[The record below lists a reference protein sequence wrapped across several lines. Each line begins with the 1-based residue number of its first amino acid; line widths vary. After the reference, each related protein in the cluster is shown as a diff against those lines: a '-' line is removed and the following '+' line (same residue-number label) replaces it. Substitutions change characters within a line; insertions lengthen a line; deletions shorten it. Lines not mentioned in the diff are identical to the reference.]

1 MPGNAS
7 FTLPPGTL
15 VPGDNVVQLVSGA
28 GADVSLEQ
36 SIRLIYP
43 PPDRSWL
50 GSARLHARGGAATR
64 LEGFDPALTRVL
76 DVTDPDAPV
85 RLEIWNSSGT
95 AVVAATGTGTRHLV
109 AYLDSDVAAPASVLA
124 NRPSSWHTA
133 EGADLVI
140 VGPSALFGAVQPL
153 VDRRRLEGLRVALVD
168 IEDLRDEFASGEKS
182 VDAVRGFLQHAMQS
196 WNVAPRYLLLLG
208 SATYDPRDY
217 LGLGGDLVSSAVV
230 QTDALEAVSDSWFVH
245 VPGAD
250 HVSVGRLPVRT
261 EDETRAVV
269 ARSSDGKRWT
279 LAHRCCSPRMRSGRA
294 ISPR

>member
-1 MPGNAS
+1 M
-7 FTLPPGTL
+7 
-15 VPGDNVVQLVSGA
+15 
-28 GADVSLEQ
+28 
-36 SIRLIYP
+36 
-43 PPDRSWL
+43 
-50 GSARLHARGGAATR
+50 
-64 LEGFDPALTRVL
+64 
-76 DVTDPDAPV
+76 
-85 RLEIWNSSGT
+85 WNSSGT
-95 AVVAATGTGTRHLV
+95 AVVAAPGTDTRHLV
-109 AYLDSDVAAPASVLA
+109 AYLDSDAAAPASVLA

-182 VDAVRGFLQHAMQS
+182 VDAVRGFLQHAVQS

-230 QTDALEAVSDSWFVH
+230 QTDALEAVSDSWFVR
-245 VPGAD
+245 VPGAE
-250 HVSVGRLPVRT
+250 SRLGRTVAGAHRGR
-261 EDETRAVV
+261 DRAVV
-269 ARSSDGKRWT
+269 AKILDGGRWT
-279 LAHRCCSPRMRSGRA
+279 LAHRCCSPPMRWGRA